1 VPTLVAASCI
11 DALVAESPEAPRRT
25 NRCTDDSMTP
35 PWASSL
41 LPHPAQAM
49 VDADRTTADP
59 MVVVG
64 VRGRSGDA
72 RVRIMHFPQRLV
84 QRRRRH
90 V

>member
-1 VPTLVAASCI
+1 MPTQVAASCI
-11 DALVAESPEAPRRT
+11 NALVAESPEAPRGSNHFT
-25 NRCTDDSMTP
+25 NDSMTP
-35 PWASSL
+35 PWASRL

-49 VDADRTTADP
+49 VDADRTMADP
-59 MVVVG
+59 MVIVR

-72 RVRIMHFPQRLV
+72 RMRIVHFPQRLV